1 MKFKNKVVLITWAS
15 KWIWRATALYFWKE
29 WASVIVNYLNSEENA
44 FKVVDAIKKMWSN
57 SIAIKWDVSD
67 ENQVINMVN
76 ESIKI
81 FWKID
86 ILINNAWII
95 SNEIPLLDKKIID
108 FKNTLNVNIIGTF
121 LCSKYVWIE
130 MLKKWNWKI
139 INVSSINWTKHFY
152 PEQIDYD
159 ISKAWIIVLTKNF
172 AKEFW
177 PNIYVNAI
185 APWNI
190 DNVDESIPSWNSS
203 DEDTWKIY
211 LWRFWKITEIVKWII
226 FLASNDS
233 SFINWTTLFLDWWN
247 D

>member
-95 SNEIPLLDKKIID
+95 SNEIPLLNKKIID
-108 FKNTLNVNIIGTF
+108 FKNTLNINIIGTF

-130 MLKKWNWKI
+130 MLKNGSWKI
-139 INVSSINWTKHFY
+139 INISSINWTKHFY

>member
-95 SNEIPLLDKKIID
+95 ISEPILSK
-108 FKNTLNVNIIGTF
+108 TLNQWNSVINTNLLGTF
-121 LCSKYVWIE
+121 LCSKHVVSN
-130 MLKKWNWKI
+130 MLDNNNWWVI
-139 INVSSINWTKHFY
+139 LNVSSINWTKYFS
-152 PEQIDYD
+152 PDEIDYD
-159 ISKAWIIVLTKNF
+159 ISKAWIIALTKNF
-172 AKEFW
+172 AKAFS
-177 PNIYVNAI
+177 PKIRVIAI
-185 APWNI
+185 APWN
-190 DNVDESIPSWNSS
+190 VDTDINGNSYDYESDLKPIYLKKFWSS
-203 DEDTWKIY
+203 SEIWKIILNLVSDDFSY
-211 LWRFWKITEIVKWII
+211 M
-226 FLASNDS
+226 
-233 SFINWTTLFLDWWN
+233 NWEVIFLDWGW